1 MKRYFNNLSEKN
13 QKNYSLRKY
22 KVGVISALVSSIFIF
37 GLYND
42 TTEAAE
48 VDSSQFNSTNGKAG
62 HNYYSNLNP
71 VHTTNLNVGKP
82 YGPQYNDYD
91 QKAEVNNFGALNS
104 LNTST
109 LDSGRTGLP
118 SAPSPA
124 NNRTANNQLD
134 APNDQGQSNNQHN
147 SPSLGKQLN
156 ESVNSYGAATSPNG
170 TQVPSLSALPSTQ
183 NKQPAVQPNRN
194 NNSFRNSL
202 GGNHS
207 DLSNWLLP
215 SKPKQKG
222 PSLAQRQQLGSA
234 VGGVLGKDVVSV
246 DQHGTVTLSDGT
258 QVPFIGSFPSS
269 PSQPNSNKVVPS
281 QNNNQPPADIK
292 PISPFG
298 SPYGSGNGVVSPDL
312 ADWIL
317 PARPKNNSVANS
329 NPQNNNSVASNNSV
343 SPKDRTVHAGG
354 NNAVNVSVNNANSV
368 QPSNNTQGSQSQPS
382 SNKISNA
389 SANAQPLSS
398 QPNNNKNFDPID
410 DQEVAPD
417 YLEETID
424 LKNLG
429 AEWDGVVKDLEA
441 QNASQDFAEETI
453 DLNNLG
459 QEWDGVA
466 KDLVAQNVAP
476 SYPEETID
484 LNNLGA
490 EWDDVNKD
498 LGTQNVAPDYAEE
511 TIDLNNL
518 GPEWNG
524 VNKDLES
531 QKVSPDYPEETIDL
545 NNLGQEWDGVLKD
558 LNQQVQKPQHDIDQ
572 QSDVKHN
579 QDHKQNVGNSEK
591 PLDDNLLE
599 DGNSSNSQELPN
611 DNQQQSGNQLPKIK
625 NMKPEAN
632 PQVDTKKP
640 QNMSIQDGQNKVVV
654 LPKDASS
661 KAAIN
666 SKANPSDNNVNKD
679 GKLAVDQSEANK
691 VINSDSRVAKTK
703 SIIQLTPIVTN
714 VKKAQNVVTAN
725 NKVHTA
731 TTQKMQKVKASTS
744 TTKNKQHKANKQ
756 LPKTGE
762 STPATIPIL
771 GAVLSLLGTLTL
783 IGRRKKQQD

>member
-48 VDSSQFNSTNGKAG
+48 VDNSQFNSTNGKAG

-71 VHTTNLNVGKP
+71 VHTTNLNVGTP

-109 LDSGRTGLP
+109 LDSGRTGLV

-292 PISPFG
+292 PPSPFGSPYGSGNGVVSPGLADWILPARPKNNSVANSNPQNNNSVASNNSVSPKDRTVPAGGNNAVNASVNNANSIQPSNNTQGSQNQQQKGPSLAQRQQLGSVVGGVLGKDVVNVDQYGTVTLSDGTQVPFIGSFPSSPSQPNSNKVVPSRNKNQPPADIKPISPFG

-343 SPKDRTVHAGG
+343 SSKDQTVPAGG
-354 NNAVNVSVNNANSV
+354 SNAVNVSVNNANSV

-429 AEWDGVVKDLEA
+429 AEWDGVNKDLEA
-441 QNASQDFAEETI
+441 QNVAPSYQEETI

-459 QEWDGVA
+459 AEWDGVN
-466 KDLVAQNVAP
+466 KDLEAQNAAP

-518 GPEWNG
+518 GAEWDD
-524 VNKDLES
+524 VNKDLE
-531 QKVSPDYPEETIDL
+531 T
-545 NNLGQEWDGVLKD
+545 
-558 LNQQVQKPQHDIDQ
+558 
-572 QSDVKHN
+572 
-579 QDHKQNVGNSEK
+579 QNVA
-591 PLDDNLLE
+591 
-599 DGNSSNSQELPN
+599 
-611 DNQQQSGNQLPKIK
+611 
-625 NMKPEAN
+625 PEC
-632 PQVDTKKP
+632 
-640 QNMSIQDGQNKVVV
+640 GR
-654 LPKDASS
+654 
-661 KAAIN
+661 
-666 SKANPSDNNVNKD
+666 NNRFK
-679 GKLAVDQSEANK
+679 
-691 VINSDSRVAKTK
+691 
-703 SIIQLTPIVTN
+703 
-714 VKKAQNVVTAN
+714 
-725 NKVHTA
+725 
-731 TTQKMQKVKASTS
+731 
-744 TTKNKQHKANKQ
+744 
-756 LPKTGE
+756 
-762 STPATIPIL
+762 
-771 GAVLSLLGTLTL
+771 
-783 IGRRKKQQD
+783 